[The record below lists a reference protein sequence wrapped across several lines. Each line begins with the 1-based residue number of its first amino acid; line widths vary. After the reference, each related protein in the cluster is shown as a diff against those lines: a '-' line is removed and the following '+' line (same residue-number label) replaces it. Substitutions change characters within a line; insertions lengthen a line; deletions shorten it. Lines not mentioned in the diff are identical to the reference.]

1 VAAGAATTRRT
12 ARRAAHGRALGIL
25 GRIGLGAQ
33 GICFG
38 IIGALA
44 IGVATGAGGATT
56 DPQGAL
62 DALARNGWTRVLL
75 VVLCFGF
82 AGYAVWRLGQAFF
95 DRGRMGSDVGGL
107 FRRAIQL
114 VQGLAYVLL
123 TIGAVKTLAGT
134 GSRGGSERRA
144 AAGVL
149 GWPAGRELV
158 GFVATV
164 LAVTAVVLVY
174 WALSRRFE
182 ESLRLGEMSHATRRL
197 ARVTG
202 TVGLCALAV
211 VSGIVAWF
219 LFKASVEFDPR
230 APVGIGGAL
239 AKLGASPY
247 GQVLLGVTAA
257 GLLVFCLFDLLQ
269 ARYHDA

>member
-1 VAAGAATTRRT
+1 VAAGAATTRR
-12 ARRAAHGRALGIL
+12 AAHGRTLGVL
-25 GRIGLGAQ
+25 GRVGLGAQ
-33 GICFG
+33 GVCFG

-75 VVLCFGF
+75 VVLCAGF
-82 AGYAVWRLGQAFF
+82 ACYAVWRLAQALF
-95 DRGRMGSDVGGL
+95 DRGRMGSDVSGL
-107 FRRAIQL
+107 FRRSIQL

-123 TIGAVKTLAGT
+123 TIGAAKTLAGVS
-134 GSRGGSERRA
+134 GKGGSERRA

-149 GWPAGRELV
+149 GWPAGQELV
-158 GFVATV
+158 GLVAAV

-174 WALSRRFE
+174 WAFSRRFE
-182 ESLRLGEMSHATRRL
+182 ESLRLEEMSHGTRRL

-211 VSGIVAWF
+211 VAGIVAWF
-219 LFKASVEFDPR
+219 LFKAAVEFDRR

-239 AKLGASPY
+239 AKLVASPY
-247 GQVLLGVTAA
+247 GEVLLGVTAA
-257 GLLVFCLFDLLQ
+257 GLLVFCLFDLVQ